1 MLFKYGNEEGSH
13 FSKEMTPI
21 SFEKKNPVFFDV
33 KKRAISPIPL
43 FQI

>member
-21 SFEKKNPVFFDV
+21 SFEKK
-33 KKRAISPIPL
+33 KSCIL
-43 FQI
+43 